1 MSRKKNSYSIFDEL
15 GCCVGRWDGNWHYV
29 LIFDCYKTA
38 KKTAIELKI
47 PNFQIGTASNAL
59 MATPSKHSCNQ

>member
-1 MSRKKNSYSIFDEL
+1 MKRTYSIFDQV

-29 LIFDCYKTA
+29 LVFDSYRAATRD
-38 KKTAIELKI
+38 AIKLGI

-59 MATPSKHSCNQ
+59 MATPSKHSR